1 MSTAELTGD
10 KQQEL
15 SIVSQQSVITAP
27 TMERPEHPLAD
38 LRHAAMSLPLEQIR
52 GLLDDYMARRT
63 EFRAWLM
70 AQLKL
75 GVHYGVP
82 PGCEPRGNVRPE
94 QWVNKPS
101 LYKAGAEFICDLMNV
116 RPKYTADLDGSQQ
129 MGELKPDKSGEVKR
143 YFVYKCELFSRQTG
157 ELLGEGTG
165 ARQLGAKGGDVNN
178 SVKMAQKNA
187 LTAAVLNVYG
197 LSDLFTQDYE
207 PPEFQNPEQKADAPR
222 AAPRGERVTKKTL
235 DQFFGR
241 FRAYLNPEAQAHDFS
256 IWLADVTARRGI
268 DFTQPSNWTPE
279 MVSIVDET
287 LRKSEPQ

>member
-1 MSTAELTGD
+1 M
-10 KQQEL
+10 QQEL
-15 SIVSQQSVITAP
+15 TITSQDSATAKP
-27 TMERPEHPLAD
+27 EHGERPQHPLAD
-38 LRHAAMSLPLEQIR
+38 LRHAAMSLPLDQIR
-52 GLLDDYMARRT
+52 GLLDDYMQRRT

-82 PGCEPRGNVRPE
+82 PGCEPKGSVRPD

-116 RPKYTADLDGSQQ
+116 RPKYTADLAASQQ
-129 MGELKPDKSGEVKR
+129 MGELKVDAKVEPKR

-178 SVKMAQKNA
+178 SVKMAQKNS

-207 PPEFQNPEQKADAPR
+207 PPEFENPAHDATAPR
-222 AAPRGERVTKKTL
+222 AAPRSERVTAEAINELIQLWK
-235 DQFFGR
+235 
-241 FRAYLNPEAQAHDFS
+241 AYVNPEGTKQDF
-256 IWLADVTARRGI
+256 ADYCRHVCQTTVAFERLSAWESWQVAKVKEVLEGAGR
-268 DFTQPSNWTPE
+268 
-279 MVSIVDET
+279 
-287 LRKSEPQ
+287 